1 MAFDD
6 ENEFD
11 ESDVSG
17 MRKQLGKLGKAN
29 KEQAAELA
37 TYKAKDLIS
46 AKGFTTVKP
55 EELITVAEDEREAHA
70 KKLHEERQGMQRDLL
85 RQALKGQYPDDDET
99 LEEMVSE
106 LLGEKAQTSAEGQQ
120 VERARELGHI
130 DSKPAP
136 LIDTRNLHTEAAIAA
151 SFGPEKK

>member
-6 ENEFD
+6 GDEFD
-11 ESDVSG
+11 GEDAKG
-17 MRKQLGKLGKAN
+17 LRKELGKLGKSN
-29 KEQAAELA
+29 KDMAERLA
-37 TYKAKDLIS
+37 KYEAKDLITT
-46 AKGFTTVKP
+46 KGFTTVKP
-55 EELITVAEDEREAHA
+55 EELVSIAEDEREAHA
-70 KKLHEERQGMQRDLL
+70 KALHEERQGMQRDLL

-99 LEEMVSE
+99 LEEMVNE

-151 SFGPEKK
+151 SFESKK